1 MPDRPVAINMF
12 NCPAPLKVEAGDDY
26 CLKVSFNNGV
36 TKKFNMTPYFQRYK
50 FFEPLKDEALFKQ
63 ARIVPSA
70 IVWNDVFDIA
80 IEEVYEAGETVA

>member
-1 MPDRPVAINMF
+1 
-12 NCPAPLKVEAGDDY
+12 
-26 CLKVSFNNGV
+26 
-36 TKKFNMTPYFQRYK
+36 MTPYFQRYK

-80 IEEVYEAGETVA
+80 IEEVYEAGEAVA